1 LGSEDEEAEEV
12 RGDAAAVIQFAARG
26 GAIER
31 QLLSLSFKGIASMAD
46 RQGLLED
53 LMNLGLKVPAR
64 VGIALAG
71 LSWMI
76 LHVVASQTVAVVGE
90 GTARGVVTISPESLI
105 HLIAAVLQYV
115 IPFCLL
121 IGVLASVIRRRR
133 AMRIFENSRD
143 NPRTAVG
150 AMNWRDF
157 ERLVGALFRQRGFEV
172 VELAGNGPDGGVDLV
187 LTRDGKRYLAQC
199 KHWKAWEVGVSV
211 VRELNGVLA
220 AQKAHGGYV
229 ITGGRFTRDAM
240 AFADSCGIKLI
251 DGLLLEKLIK
261 PPPADPT
268 VDIPRCPDCGS
279 AMVEKVANQ
288 GQFKGQPF
296 WSCVTYPKCRGK
308 VHIDR
313 VA

>member
-1 LGSEDEEAEEV
+1 
-12 RGDAAAVIQFAARG
+12 VIQFAARE
-26 GAIER
+26 GATER
-31 QLLSLSFKGIASMAD
+31 QLPSLSFKGIASMGA
-46 RQGLLED
+46 RQGLIED
-53 LMNLGLKVPAR
+53 LMNLGLKVPPR

-76 LHVVASQTVAVVGE
+76 LHVVASQTVPIVGE

-105 HLIAAVLQYV
+105 HLVAIFLQYAV
-115 IPFCLL
+115 PFCLL
-121 IGVLASVIRRRR
+121 VGVLASIILRRR
-133 AMRIFENSRD
+133 AMRILKNSRD
-143 NPRTAVG
+143 NPRTAVA

-172 VELAGNGPDGGVDLV
+172 VELGGNGPDGGVDLV

-199 KHWKAWEVGVSV
+199 KHWKAWEVGVAI

-229 ITGGRFTRDAM
+229 VTGGRFTRDAM

-251 DGLLLEKLIK
+251 DGLHLEKLIK
-261 PPPADPT
+261 PPPEDAT
-268 VDIPRCPDCGS
+268 VDNPRCPDCGS

-296 WSCVTYPKCRGK
+296 WSCTKFPKCWGK
-308 VHIDR
+308 LHIDR